1 MDCQDWETVV
11 VRSRKTGIKT
21 QQEKREI
28 AQKQAGYH
36 MYKLETADDL
46 KPKKKRLTADSRQAL
61 VAARVAI
68 KKTQREVDAMCAF
81 PPNTMRDFE
90 AGTVAPT
97 GGQISQLQREFAAA
111 KLVLRVET
119 V

>member
-1 MDCQDWETVV
+1 MDCQDWETVA

-21 QQEKREI
+21 QQENKEI

-36 MYKLETADDL
+36 MYKLETADDI
-46 KPKKKRLTADSRQAL
+46 KVKRKRLTADSRQAL
-61 VAARVAI
+61 VAARIAI

-81 PPNTMRDFE
+81 QPNTVRDFE
-90 AGTVAPT
+90 AGTVAPN
-97 GGQISQLQREFAAA
+97 GSQISKLQREFAAA
-111 KLVLRVET
+111 KLVLRIET